1 MRYIRCLL
9 TFNFPV
15 LLANE
20 ENVREASVGE
30 LRETMRAAH
39 EVETTLNQDL
49 YRQKYVNR
57 IFYTNAIRLLKGMM
71 LQGQKQGHANI
82 NCETRVPRRT
92 CVQK

>member
-49 YRQKYVNR
+49 DRQKYVNR
-57 IFYTNAIRLLKGMM
+57 IFYTNAIRLLKGM